1 MLTTIYK
8 EKLETQLK
16 KLQEELEGIGTYDAT
31 NDNWEAVPDSEESL
45 TDADENTSA
54 DVVENWNERRATLE
68 TLEREYRDVK
78 RALQKIELGTYGICE
93 ISGEPIEEARLQYK
107 PDARTCV
114 LHMHEE
120 SQLPL

>member
-16 KLQEELEGIGTYDAT
+16 KLQEELEGIGTYDAK
-31 NDNWEAVPDSEESL
+31 NDNWEAVPDSEENL

>member
-31 NDNWEAVPDSEESL
+31 NDNWEAVHDSEESL